1 MRRYES
7 SENLKKYIAEFEEV
21 NGYNQIV
28 LFYIKKQ
35 IDTQNIKNSLK
46 NQKSK
51 FGARII

>member
-1 MRRYES
+1 
-7 SENLKKYIAEFEEV
+7 
-21 NGYNQIV
+21 

-51 FGARII
+51 FGARIIWMRVWVSLLQKKGDNAYLSKYSM